1 MVRVSP
7 PGCRTQVGVQ
17 IRSLTTVLGGRGG
30 KLAGLGALGGPG
42 LLPFRLIGVAVGR
55 GRCRGR
61 ELGVVS
67 TRVQVPALRPRTL
80 DTEAARRRDRHVG
93 EILLETR
100 LGCGRVPELALW
112 PCALGAVTA
121 LGPDRCRRPQHPPLH
136 RAGEGAGG
144 EGGEGGGRVASRTA
158 RALSASGGAMSR
170 TTYVENKAVRPASQ
184 PEIIWRW
191 RGLPEG
197 EIAEPLGGWFPH
209 SWPPRPSQP
218 VAAARRRHGRS
229 RAGR

>member
-7 PGCRTQVGVQ
+7 PGCRAQVGVQ
-17 IRSLTTVLGGRGG
+17 TRSLTTVLGGRGG

-136 RAGEGAGG
+136 RAGEG
-144 EGGEGGGRVASRTA
+144 GGRRGRRGRRSRRIAHCA
-158 RALSASGGAMSR
+158 RALCIGWCDEQDHLCGKQGGASGQ
-170 TTYVENKAVRPASQ
+170 PA
-184 PEIIWRW
+184 RNHLALA
-191 RGLPEG
+191 GL
-197 EIAEPLGGWFPH
+197 AGGRNCRA
-209 SWPPRPSQP
+209 S
-218 VAAARRRHGRS
+218 GRLVS
-229 RAGR
+229 T